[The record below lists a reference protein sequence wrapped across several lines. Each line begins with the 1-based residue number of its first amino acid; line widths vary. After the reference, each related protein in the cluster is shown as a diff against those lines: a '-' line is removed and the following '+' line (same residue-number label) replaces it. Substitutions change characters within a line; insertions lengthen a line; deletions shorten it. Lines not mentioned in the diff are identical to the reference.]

1 MSTQLLIFILYVSMH
16 AHSEI
21 KCPRSHTEEKKN
33 IWNLWNFQFSELE
46 MIWVQKYIPLNIFS
60 YLQQLKVCM
69 LYQDIFNRDLNLFKN
84 GDIWYLKFYTVTW
97 LYYNLTQ
104 KIFGKLVQLT
114 DWLPVYL
121 SGCLMLKYFEKE
133 PSSRWIYSC

>member
-46 MIWVQKYIPLNIFS
+46 MIWVQKYIPLKFFFLSTGIKSLHALPGYFTIEIS
-60 YLQQLKVCM
+60 T
-69 LYQDIFNRDLNLFKN
+69 
-84 GDIWYLKFYTVTW
+84 YLKTETLISKI
-97 LYYNLTQ
+97 LYCNMIL
-104 KIFGKLVQLT
+104 
-114 DWLPVYL
+114 
-121 SGCLMLKYFEKE
+121 
-133 PSSRWIYSC
+133 

>member
-46 MIWVQKYIPLNIFS
+46 MIWVKKYPWTFFS

-121 SGCLMLKYFEKE
+121 SGYLMLKYFEKE

>member
-46 MIWVQKYIPLNIFS
+46 MIWVQKYIPLKNFFLSTGIKSLHALPGYFTIEIS
-60 YLQQLKVCM
+60 TYLKTE
-69 LYQDIFNRDLNLFKN
+69 
-84 GDIWYLKFYTVTW
+84 KFYTVTW
-97 LYYNLTQ
+97 YYNLTQ
-104 KIFGKLVQLT
+104 KIFDKLVQLT
-114 DWLPVYL
+114 DWLPAYL
-121 SGCLMLKYFEKE
+121 SGCLMLNYFEKE